1 MAGKLKIPH
10 TYLIVFA
17 FIILAALLTWI
28 LPGGQFEREVVDV
41 NGTPREVIVEGSF
54 HSAEKAPQTWQIFS
68 ALFDGFAGKADIIVF
83 ILIIGGAFWI
93 MNDSKAIDVGI
104 QTFLTRVR
112 RLDKIRFFR
121 WIGVDNMIITFIM
134 LVFSVFGATF
144 GMSEETIAFIIIF
157 VPLAISMGYD
167 SIVGLSMCFVGA
179 ALGFAG
185 ALLNPFTIGIA
196 QGLSNLPLFSGIE
209 YRLFVW
215 LIINV
220 VGIGWVLRYA
230 ARIRKT
236 PRLSPVYESDA
247 YWRKRE
253 AADLDSIDYH
263 TPVSAWIT
271 YGILQVGM
279 ILFAIA
285 EPLSTLRIGNSEY
298 TFW

>member
-134 LVFSVFGATF
+134 LT
-144 GMSEETIAFIIIF
+144 
-157 VPLAISMGYD
+157 
-167 SIVGLSMCFVGA
+167 
-179 ALGFAG
+179 
-185 ALLNPFTIGIA
+185 
-196 QGLSNLPLFSGIE
+196 
-209 YRLFVW
+209 R
-215 LIINV
+215 
-220 VGIGWVLRYA
+220 
-230 ARIRKT
+230 
-236 PRLSPVYESDA
+236 
-247 YWRKRE
+247 
-253 AADLDSIDYH
+253 
-263 TPVSAWIT
+263 
-271 YGILQVGM
+271 
-279 ILFAIA
+279 
-285 EPLSTLRIGNSEY
+285 
-298 TFW
+298 